1 VEQFLKAGNR
11 YCLLFCVLYFEGLNK
26 FNNLRDK
33 KSPFMKIFSILFCLF
48 FSLALSAQS
57 SQKGVNVNNKGASVK
72 NSKGGG
78 VEAKKH
84 DVSAKGS
91 SGKGVEA
98 TNKGLDVKGS
108 KGGMTIQK
116 KKLEIKSKNVNV
128 HLGK

>member
-1 VEQFLKAGNR
+1 MRSFFAV
-11 YCLLFCVLYFEGLNK
+11 
-26 FNNLRDK
+26 
-33 KSPFMKIFSILFCLF
+33 LF
-48 FSLALSAQS
+48 FFIALSFASAQS

-84 DVSAKGS
+84 DVSAKSS

-98 TNKGLDVKGS
+98 TNTGLDVKGS

>member
-1 VEQFLKAGNR
+1 MRHLLTVLFL
-11 YCLLFCVLYFEGLNK
+11 LV
-26 FNNLRDK
+26 
-33 KSPFMKIFSILFCLF
+33 
-48 FSLALSAQS
+48 SLTFVSAQT
-57 SQKGVNVNNKGASVK
+57 SQKGVTVNNKGAAAK

-78 VEAKKH
+78 VEVKKH

-91 SGKGVEA
+91 TGKGVEA
-98 TNKGLDVKGS
+98 NKKGLDVKGS

>member
-1 VEQFLKAGNR
+1 MR
-11 YCLLFCVLYFEGLNK
+11 SLFT
-26 FNNLRDK
+26 
-33 KSPFMKIFSILFCLF
+33 ILFALF
-48 FSLALSAQS
+48 FVTAISAQT
-57 SQKGVNVNNKGASVK
+57 SQKGVKVDNKGASAK

-78 VEAKKH
+78 VEVKKN
-84 DVSAKGS
+84 DVSAKSS

-98 TNKGLDVKGS
+98 NKKGLDVKGK

>member
-1 VEQFLKAGNR
+1 MRSFIA
-11 YCLLFCVLYFEGLNK
+11 
-26 FNNLRDK
+26 
-33 KSPFMKIFSILFCLF
+33 ILFFLF
-48 FSLALSAQS
+48 TLTAVSAQT
-57 SQKGVNVNNKGASVK
+57 SQKGVKVDNKGASAK

-84 DVSAKGS
+84 DVSAKSS

-98 TNKGLDVKGS
+98 TNKGMEVKGS

-116 KKLEIKSKNVNV
+116 KKLEIKSKNVKV